1 MLVFWGCSSQ
11 KNNATN
17 RALQNLSARYN
28 YIYNANVLLET
39 YQENLRETYKDDF
52 DNILPVYIAPEP
64 IDFLSSEANP
74 ISVPELEEINKKAQA
89 IISDKSLSNY
99 LDEAYTFLGK
109 TNFYQ
114 GNYFTA
120 IEFFD
125 YLTRAY
131 KKDKNVVLTALNWK
145 SRSLMQLKNYTAATK
160 IVDTVTLT
168 LDSVKR
174 QKADA
179 FATLAQL
186 NIYAKDYKKAINY
199 LERAI
204 KETNKIESRTRW
216 PFILAQLY
224 EYEKDYNP
232 SLRYYTMVENS
243 NAPFE
248 MYFNAKLSKLRI
260 YDIQKDQGT
269 NRKKQLLSLLKDD
282 KNIDYTDKIYYE
294 VAQDYYDDK
303 AYIKAEEYYK
313 LSAANS
319 TSNLYQKGISYLK
332 IADLNFKDLRNYAK
346 AKLYYDSATITLP
359 KKYPNYETV
368 AKKAKN
374 LEYLT
379 KRLDI
384 IAEQDTLQMLANLPL
399 QERERKIES
408 MFAEKSANKTAN
420 SKTTKNKID
429 KQQTISTFYFANN
442 TVVAQGLTD
451 FKKKWGNRPFEDNWR
466 QSVKPAALIAQ
477 QTQNTTAKNAGD
489 SLLNDVSTKD
499 SVAIY
504 KEKLPLTSEKIEQSD
519 QKIVDAYY
527 EIANFYQQEL
537 NDQEEAIKTY
547 ELLLSRFPENNHLAA
562 IYYSLYLDYLK
573 PDKEKS
579 DYYKNLIFEKFP
591 ESIYAN
597 TILDPNY
604 SAKKNNLDA
613 QINSIYNEVF
623 TKYEQKDFASVVNQA
638 TEINQLYPANN
649 LKAQFDYLK
658 AIAIGRTNSVS
669 FLLAAFDE
677 IITKYPEDKLITPL
691 VKDHLTYINAHLNSF
706 KIRKIALVDFDP
718 TEPRFIGQQENVASN
733 LPAQENKPT
742 TETNKPEAAVV
753 KEVLPIKLVTEKQI
767 PAAVVTAP
775 TKSEAVEKDAEPRK
789 TETKIAPV
797 IDNSTKP
804 VLLDNLFSKAE
815 SSLYYYVIAISDA
828 SASVSSS
835 RFGIGQFNRGNF
847 TGAGLSHQLLELDED
862 QLIYVG
868 DFETLK
874 DVKNYNES
882 INQQLLRIMKIP
894 AQSYKTFYI
903 STENLAKIKNRE
915 TLNRYIEFF
924 KINY

>member
-1 MLVFWGCSSQ
+1 M
-11 KNNATN
+11 
-17 RALQNLSARYN
+17 
-28 YIYNANVLLET
+28 
-39 YQENLRETYKDDF
+39 
-52 DNILPVYIAPEP
+52 
-64 IDFLSSEANP
+64 
-74 ISVPELEEINKKAQA
+74 
-89 IISDKSLSNY
+89 
-99 LDEAYTFLGK
+99 
-109 TNFYQ
+109 
-114 GNYFTA
+114 
-120 IEFFD
+120 
-125 YLTRAY
+125 TRAY
-131 KKDKNVVLTALNWK
+131 KKDKTIILTALNWK
-145 SRSLMQLKNYTAATK
+145 SRSLMQLKNYTDATK
-160 IVDTVTLT
+160 VLDTVRLT
-168 LDSVKR
+168 LDSVKT
-174 QKADA
+174 QKAEA

-186 NIYAKDYKKAINY
+186 NIYAKEYKKAIIY
-199 LERAI
+199 LEKAI
-204 KETNKIESRTRW
+204 KETNRIESRTRW

-224 EYEKDYNP
+224 ELEKDYNP
-232 SLRYYTMVENS
+232 SLKYYTMVENS

-260 YDIQKDQGT
+260 YDIQKDQIS
-269 NRKKQLLSLLKDD
+269 NRKKQLLALLKDD
-282 KNIDYTDKIYYE
+282 KNTDYTDKIYYE
-294 VAQDYYDDK
+294 VAQDYEEDK
-303 AYIKAEEYYK
+303 AYTKAEEYYK

-319 TSNLYQKGISYLK
+319 TTNLYQKGISYLK

-346 AKLYYDSATITLP
+346 AKLYYDSAATTLP
-359 KKYPNYETV
+359 KKYANYETV

-379 KRLDI
+379 QRLDI
-384 IAEQDTLQMLANLPL
+384 IAEQDTLQMLANLPM
-399 QERERKIES
+399 QERDLKIES
-408 MFAEKSANKTAN
+408 MFAEKSANKTTN
-420 SKTTKNKID
+420 LKTTKNKVE
-429 KQQTISTFYFANN
+429 KQQSVSTFYFANS
-442 TVVAQGLTD
+442 TVVAQGFTD
-451 FKKKWGNRPFEDNWR
+451 FKKKWGNRPLEDNWR
-466 QSVKPAALIAQ
+466 QSVKTATLITQ

-489 SLLNDVSTKD
+489 SLLNNVSTKD

-504 KEKLPLTSEKIEQSD
+504 KEKLPLTSEKIEQSN
-519 QKIVDAYY
+519 QKIIDAYY

-537 NDQEEAIKTY
+537 NDQEEAIKAY
-547 ELLLSRFPENNHLAA
+547 ELLLSRFPKNNHLAA

-597 TILDPNY
+597 TILDPNF
-604 SAKKNNLDA
+604 SAKQNTLDA
-613 QINSIYNEVF
+613 QINTIYNAVF
-623 TKYEQKDFASVVNQA
+623 TKYEQKDFASVINQA
-638 TEINQLYPANN
+638 KEINELYPANN

-658 AIAIGRTNSVS
+658 AISIGRTNSVG
-669 FLLAAFDE
+669 FLLNAFDE

-718 TEPRFIGQQENVASN
+718 TEPRFIGQQENASID

-742 TETNKPEAAVV
+742 TETNKTENEVV
-753 KEVLPIKLVTEKQI
+753 KEILPVKLVTEKPI
-767 PAAVVTAP
+767 PAVVVTAP
-775 TKSEAVEKDAEPRK
+775 TKSEIPKKEAEPNK
-789 TETKIAPV
+789 AEPAKAETKIAPV
-797 IDNSTKP
+797 VENTTKT
-804 VLLDNLFSKAE
+804 VVVDKLFSKAE
-815 SSLYYYVIAISDA
+815 SNVYYYVIAISDA

-868 DFETLK
+868 NFEALK

-882 INQQLLRIMKIP
+882 INQQLTRIMKIP

-903 STENLAKIKNRE
+903 SKENLDKIKNRE

>member
-39 YQENLRETYKDDF
+39 YQENLRETHKDNF
-52 DNILPVYIAPEP
+52 DDILPVYIAPEP
-64 IDFLSSEANP
+64 IDYLSTDANP
-74 ISVPELEEINKKAQA
+74 ISVLELDEINKKAQA

-99 LDEAYTFLGK
+99 IDEAYTFLGK

-131 KKDKNVVLTALNWK
+131 KKDKNIVLTALNWK
-145 SRSLMQLKNYTAATK
+145 SRSLMQLKSYTAATK
-160 IVDTVTLT
+160 VLDSVTLT
-168 LDSVKR
+168 LDSVKT
-174 QKADA
+174 QKAEA

-186 NIYAKDYKKAINY
+186 NIYAKEYKKAIIF
-199 LERAI
+199 LEKAI

-224 EYEKDYNP
+224 ELEKDYNP
-232 SLRYYTMVENS
+232 SLKYYTMIENS
-243 NAPFE
+243 NATFE

-260 YDIQKDQGT
+260 YDIQKDQSS

-282 KNIDYTDKIYYE
+282 KNTDYTDKIYYE
-294 VAQDYYDDK
+294 VAQDYYEDK

-319 TSNLYQKGISYLK
+319 TTNLYQKGISYLK

-346 AKLYYDSATITLP
+346 AKLYYDSAATTLP
-359 KKYPNYETV
+359 KKHPNYEAV
-368 AKKAKN
+368 DKKAKN

-379 KRLDI
+379 QRLDL

-399 QERERKIES
+399 QERDRKIES

-420 SKTTKNKID
+420 LKTTKNKVE
-429 KQQTISTFYFANN
+429 KQQVVSTFYFANN
-442 TVVAQGLTD
+442 TVVALGLTD
-451 FKKKWGNRPFEDNWR
+451 FKKKWGNRPLEDNWR

-489 SLLNDVSTKD
+489 SLLNNVSAKD

-504 KEKLPLTSEKIEQSD
+504 KEKLPLTADKLEQSN
-519 QKIVDAYY
+519 QKIIDAYY

-537 NDQEEAIKTY
+537 DDQEEAVKTY
-547 ELLLSRFPENNHLAA
+547 ELLLSRFPKNNHLAA
-562 IYYSLYLDYLK
+562 IFYSLYLDYLK

-597 TILDPNY
+597 TILDPNF
-604 SAKKNNLDA
+604 SAKQNTLDA
-613 QINSIYNEVF
+613 QINTIYNAVF
-623 TKYEQKDFASVVNQA
+623 TKYEQKDFASVINQA
-638 TEINQLYPANN
+638 KEINQLYPANN
-649 LKAQFDYLK
+649 LKVQFDYLK

-691 VKDHLTYINAHLNSF
+691 VKDHVAYINGHLNSF
-706 KIRKIALVDFDP
+706 KLRKIALIDFDP
-718 TEPRFIGQQENVASN
+718 TEPRFIGQQENLAIH
-733 LPAQENKPT
+733 LPSQENKTT
-742 TETNKPEAAVV
+742 TETNKPELAVA
-753 KEVLPIKLVTEKQI
+753 KEVLPIKLVTEKPI
-767 PAAVVTAP
+767 PTAVVAEP
-775 TKSEAVEKDAEPRK
+775 TKNEALKKEAELAK
-789 TETKIAPV
+789 TETKIAPIV
-797 IDNSTKP
+797 ENTNKP
-804 VLLDNLFSKAE
+804 MIVDKLFSKAE
-815 SSLYYYVIAISDA
+815 SNVYYYVIAISDA

-882 INQQLLRIMKIP
+882 INQQLTRVMKIP

-903 STENLAKIKNRE
+903 SKENLDKIKNRD